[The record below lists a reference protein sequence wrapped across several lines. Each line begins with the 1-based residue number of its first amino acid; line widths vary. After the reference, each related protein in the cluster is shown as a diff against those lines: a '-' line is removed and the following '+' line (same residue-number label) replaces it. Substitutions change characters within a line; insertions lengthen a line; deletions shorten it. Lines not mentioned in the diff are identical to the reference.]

1 MFMRILLV
9 EDDPAVVRLLERGL
23 TLHGYGCL
31 EAGTGAD
38 GIRLALEE
46 AVDLVLLDI
55 SLPGLGGLEVLK
67 RIRDQKP
74 ALPVMMLTA
83 RDDIAA
89 KVGTLESGAD
99 DYLTKPFVFEEL
111 LARIR
116 TLHRRANLSRNAFI
130 RAGDLTIDSARR
142 QVWRGEHRISLS
154 ATEFDLIEHLA
165 LNSGKV
171 LSRSQMFEAVWG
183 YDFDPGSNA
192 VDVYVRY
199 LRRKLDRPGEPSVI
213 ATVRGEGYR
222 FDLPASGS

>member
-1 MFMRILLV
+1 MRILLV
-9 EDDPAVVRLLERGL
+9 EDDLAVVRLLERGL
-23 TLHGYGCL
+23 TLYGYRCL
-31 EAGTGAD
+31 EAGTGEE
-38 GIRLALEE
+38 GVRLALEE

-55 SLPGLGGLEVLK
+55 SLPGLGGVEVLR

-116 TLHRRANLSRNAFI
+116 TLYRRANLSRNAYI
-130 RAGDLTIDSARR
+130 SAGDLTIDSARR
-142 QVWRGEHRISLS
+142 QVWRGEHRIALS

-171 LSRSQMFEAVWG
+171 LSRGQMFEAVWG

-199 LRRKLDRPGEPSVI
+199 LRRKLDRPGEPSII
-213 ATVRGEGYR
+213 ATVRGAGYR
-222 FDLPASGS
+222 FDLPASSS

>member
-1 MFMRILLV
+1 MRILIV
-9 EDDPAVVRLLERGL
+9 EDDPAIVRLLERGL
-23 TLHGYGCL
+23 ALYGYGCL
-31 EAGTGAD
+31 EAGTGEE
-38 GIRLALEE
+38 GVRLALEE
-46 AVDLVLLDI
+46 EVELVLLDI
-55 SLPGLGGLEVLK
+55 SLPGLGGVEALR

-116 TLHRRANLSRNAFI
+116 TLYRRANLSGDACI

-142 QVWRGEHRISLS
+142 QVWRGEHRIALS

-165 LNSGKV
+165 LNSGQV
-171 LSRSQMFEAVWG
+171 LTRSQMFEAVWG

-199 LRRKLDRPGEPSVI
+199 LRRKLDRPDEPSII
-213 ATVRGEGYR
+213 ATVRGSGYR
-222 FDLPASGS
+222 FDLPVSGS

>member
-1 MFMRILLV
+1 MRILLV
-9 EDDPAVVRLLERGL
+9 EDEIAVIRLLERGL
-23 TLHGYGCL
+23 TLHGYRCL
-31 EAGTGAD
+31 EAGTGEE
-38 GIRLALEE
+38 GVRLALEE

-55 SLPGLGGLEVLK
+55 SLPGLGGVEVLR

-74 ALPVMMLTA
+74 TLPVMMLTA

-116 TLHRRANLSRNAFI
+116 ALYRRANLSKDACI
-130 RAGDLTIDSARR
+130 RAGDLTIDSAKR
-142 QVWRGEHRISLS
+142 QVWRGERRIALS
-154 ATEFDLIEHLA
+154 ATEFDLIEYLA
-165 LNSGKV
+165 LNSGRV
-171 LSRSQMFEAVWG
+171 LSRSQMFEAVWS

-199 LRRKLDRPGEPSVI
+199 LRRKLDLPGEPSII

-222 FDLPASGS
+222 FELPTSST